1 MMKVSNI
8 TKGGILIAL
17 TLIFI
22 YLSSI
27 IPTNKLSLMTITS
40 FIIIL
45 SIISLGVKTGLLVF
59 VASSILSFF
68 IVSPKEIVFTY
79 ILFFGLYGFVKYYIE
94 HFNNVPL
101 ELFLKLIYFNVSMF
115 ILFYLYK
122 TLFIG
127 DFSSYKMYFPIY
139 TIIIF
144 GEIIFFIFDYVL
156 TLFVSYY
163 NKHFASKF

>member
-1 MMKVSNI
+1 MKVSNI

-22 YLSSI
+22 YLSSL

-94 HFNNVPL
+94 NFNNVPL
-101 ELFLKLIYFNVSMF
+101 ELFLKLIYFSNLIKCIKS
-115 ILFYLYK
+115 I
-122 TLFIG
+122 
-127 DFSSYKMYFPIY
+127 
-139 TIIIF
+139 
-144 GEIIFFIFDYVL
+144 
-156 TLFVSYY
+156 
-163 NKHFASKF
+163 